1 MLENREVRFMYL
13 SNHKGIGK
21 KLLYQLLDEDPSLEM
36 IFKLSPMQLMK
47 KIHINS
53 SVAEKILNGRNQ
65 EKFLKQLESYEEE
78 GIQVISILNNVY
90 PSLLKE
96 IYDPPMVFYAKGDV
110 QLLNHQS
117 LLSVVGTRYPS
128 KNGQESLKKI
138 INPLINNGWTIV
150 SGLAYGIDIL
160 SHQQAVLLS
169 GKTIAVLGSG
179 FHHIYPKEHIEIANA
194 LASHHLIISE
204 YPPDWKP
211 AKWQFPARN
220 RIISGLSRGTLII
233 EARERSGSL
242 ITGDQA
248 LNQGREVFAV
258 PGSIIEPRSAG
269 TNRLIQQGA
278 KLTTCAQDILD
289 ELDQVTTYV

>member
-13 SNHKGIGK
+13 SNQKGIGK
-21 KLLYQLLDEDPSLEM
+21 QLIYQLLEEDPSLEKV
-36 IFKLSPMQLMK
+36 FTLSPIQLMK
-47 KIHINS
+47 KIHIDLS
-53 SVAEKILNGRNQ
+53 DAEKILNVRYQ
-65 EKFLKQLESYEEE
+65 AVFLKQLASYVEE
-78 GIQVISILNNVY
+78 GIQAISILNNDY
-90 PSLLKE
+90 PYLLKE
-96 IYDPPMVFYAKGDV
+96 IYDPPMVLYAKGDV
-110 QLLNHQS
+110 QLLKHRS

-128 KNGQESLKKI
+128 NNGKESLKKI
-138 INPLINNGWTIV
+138 INPLINNGWIIV

-160 SHQQAVLLS
+160 SHQQAVLQT
-169 GKTIAVLGSG
+169 GKTVAVLGSG
-179 FHHIYPKEHIEIANA
+179 FHHIYPKEHIGFAKV
-194 LASHHLIISE
+194 LASDHLMISE
-204 YPPDWKP
+204 YPPDRKP

-233 EARERSGSL
+233 EAKERSGSL

-258 PGSIIEPRSAG
+258 PGSIIEPRSVG

-289 ELDQVTTYV
+289 ELDQVSTYV